1 MLNLLLMGPPG
12 AGKGTQGVTISK
24 QYSIPLISTGD
35 ILRANVKDGTEL
47 GQEAKGYMDS
57 GDLVPDSLVL
67 EMVGSRLGEKDCI
80 EGFILDGFPRNTA
93 QAEALSATLGTL
105 DRSIDLAI
113 GIEVAVG
120 ELVRR
125 LCGRRVCSNNQCSR
139 GYHIEF
145 APPAKDGVC
154 DECGSELYHRTDD
167 KEDTIKAR
175 LKVYDE
181 MTLPLVDY
189 YSKRNVFT
197 PIDGIGSVG
206 AISEAIISAIE
217 ERSGKA

>member
-12 AGKGTQGVTISK
+12 AGKGTQGVLVSK
-24 QYSIPLISTGD
+24 KYLIPLISTGD

-47 GQEAKGYMDS
+47 GKEAKGFMER
-57 GDLVPDSLVL
+57 GELVSDSLVL
-67 EMVGSRLGEKDCI
+67 EMVGSRLGETDCT

-105 DRSIDLAI
+105 DKSIDLAI
-113 GIEVAVG
+113 GIEVATD

-125 LCGRRVCSNNQCSR
+125 LCGRRVCSNKECGR

-145 APPAKDGVC
+145 ASPQKEGVC

-181 MTLPLVDY
+181 LTLPLIEY
-189 YSKRNVFT
+189 YSAKNVFAS
-197 PIDGIGSVG
+197 IDGIGSVEAISG
-206 AISEAIISAIE
+206 AIIGAIE
-217 ERSGKA
+217 ERCSKA